1 MKFIKWNRETEIDDL
16 MKFDIGLMPIIN
28 DTWAN
33 GKCGFKAIQYMALGI
48 PAVVSPIV
56 GNPQLVDDMI
66 DGLICNT
73 LKDWR
78 EKLTLIMED
87 KMLLQKLSMNTR
99 DNIVKR
105 YSVNSNKDN
114 FLSLFE
120 L

>member
-1 MKFIKWNRETEIDDL
+1 MIPGRMGSVDL
-16 MKFDIGLMPIIN
+16 RRFSI
-28 DTWAN
+28 WRWE
-33 GKCGFKAIQYMALGI
+33 
-48 PAVVSPIV
+48 SP
-56 GNPQLVDDMI
+56 QWCRLLVDDMI

-99 DNIVKR
+99 DKIVKR